1 MLLSECVK
9 SYICD
14 NNAYLKE
21 RTLIRYQE
29 KIKAYIRTFGDI
41 DIKNI
46 TQEFLQNYIN
56 NCQKKGDTKKVLQ
69 NRLSLLLVSLRPF
82 QNFTRFRYVQVE
94 KDMKGKEVYLESE
107 VEMIEDYIAKHPKL
121 SYAGTMIAI
130 NTGMRVSEIA
140 GLKWADID
148 FDKRVLTVKRN
159 ATKENGKEIVS
170 TPKTKNGYRTIYIT
184 ASLAEYF
191 KKQKQNAD
199 WYVCSGRGEVR
210 AVRTIQ
216 RANECLL
223 KKLNITNRGMHAY
236 RHAFA
241 TRLLEHSTDF
251 KTIAE
256 VMGHSNIAITQKLY
270 NHTTQKRKNDVVAKA
285 FGEKM
290 FLGQNDAVGYYQMQ
304 SQINSL
310 QAQVYDMSVMMGK
323 MAQYIQDNAPLK
335 RGHKKEIIQP
345 DEKLPPVTA
354 QKKPNIIQIPDR
366 QSDLRP
372 PKYKVTDGYGN
383 HKLFYTDAELLEDLD
398 ISKAELR
405 KHLNGQ
411 WTILDDLE
419 ICVTELW

>member
-21 RTLIRYQE
+21 RTLIRYQA
-29 KIKAYIRTFGDI
+29 KIKEYIRTFGDI

-94 KDMKGKEVYLESE
+94 KDMKAKEVYLESE

-199 WYVCSGRGEVR
+199 WYVCSGSGEVR

-241 TRLLEHSTDF
+241 TRLLEQSTDF
-251 KTIAE
+251 KTISE
-256 VMGHSNIAITQKLY
+256 VMGHSNILITQNIY
-270 NHTTQKRKNDVVAKA
+270 NHTTQERRNEVVAKA
-285 FGEKM
+285 FGEKSASNEQEQ
-290 FLGQNDAVGYYQMQ
+290 GEIQA
-304 SQINSL
+304 QINNL
-310 QAQVYDMSVMMGK
+310 QAQVNNLCAMIGR
-323 MAQYIQDNAPLK
+323 MAQYIQDNAVQKKGKK
-335 RGHKKEIIQP
+335 RTEP
-345 DEKLPPVTA
+345 TTDWYAPKLPPITV
-354 QKKPNIIQIPDR
+354 QKKPNIQQIHDR
-366 QSDLRP
+366 QNDTRP

-383 HKLFYTDAELLEDLD
+383 DKLFYTTAELLEDLD